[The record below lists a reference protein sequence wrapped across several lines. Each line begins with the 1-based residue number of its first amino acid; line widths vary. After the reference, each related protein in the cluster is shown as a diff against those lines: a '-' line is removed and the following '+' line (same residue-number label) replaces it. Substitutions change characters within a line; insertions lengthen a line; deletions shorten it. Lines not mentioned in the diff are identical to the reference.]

1 MKADNRYFSD
11 EEWRRAIGEYVPL
24 DWDIK
29 NKELLEKLTESEIL
43 EWLKTQATKV
53 TSDNKP

>member
-1 MKADNRYFSD
+1 
-11 EEWRRAIGEYVPL
+11 
-24 DWDIK
+24 
-29 NKELLEKLTESEIL
+29 LLEKLTESEIL